1 MSDFLNYLA
10 IYKLDMPVS
19 IIIVSLLGLLLRASL
34 TLCNQSWAST
44 YHHTMTYMLLPVVTF
59 TITKAIS
66 GNIALSLG
74 MVGALSIIR
83 FRNPVK
89 NSFELSMYFALITI
103 GITGSVNLTYSISLS
118 LFITLIITFSHILEK
133 TLKRKGKS
141 LYSFSFAEGQNINTL
156 ELVTYKKFEYFSN
169 TNFLINEISDNDLK
183 IQIYKF
189 ASPNKI
195 DIDNIKDKIKDMDQS
210 DVKSVQTSYNYN

>member
-1 MSDFLNYLA
+1 MTDLLDYLA

-103 GITGSVNLTYSISLS
+103 GITGSVNLNYSIALS
-118 LFITLIITFSHILEK
+118 LFITLIITFSYILEK
-133 TLKRKGKS
+133 ILKKKGKS